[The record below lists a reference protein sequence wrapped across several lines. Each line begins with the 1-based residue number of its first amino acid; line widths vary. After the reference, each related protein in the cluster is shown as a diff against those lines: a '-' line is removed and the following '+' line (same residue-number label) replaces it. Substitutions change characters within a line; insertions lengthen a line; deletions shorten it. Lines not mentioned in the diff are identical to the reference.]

1 MSLPAE
7 ILESILDA
15 ELEKFSEISGLPGS
29 AVVNIVREMDIVYL
43 YLRSSR
49 QFDAAYTDYFETIH
63 QYGWPLLLQAWYS
76 KIEQSELQQVLYS
89 NDDITAWADSVI
101 HATGKLAFA
110 RQLVMFCKMGFASI
124 TQPTETDFVF
134 ATTESYS
141 NAEFF
146 DLNDWHFVQ
155 KHIVGQLMK
164 LNRKAHKDKFDADRV
179 HKRVMLLVKSP
190 DKRNI
195 AYQATPYVTDYFIQ
209 QGQYHIFRKQ
219 VHDDFDEAD
228 LFGQIPYGAYVT
240 MVEYL
245 AGLALLH
252 KSFCEAAHKKYDR
265 LELRNI
271 ISLFCSREDVI
282 ADLARYLD
290 RTVQEVSSMLNHV
303 TLNKDNYQAYLSI
316 PRVAPPPFVQVS
328 DSQLLRSTA
337 GCLNNPFQFL
347 NHELK
352 RTCAL
357 DYSKAV
363 NNREDRFRRMIFGFF
378 TKDRFVRI
386 PVEIRMSIDGRE
398 TDIDAVVF
406 DKITKSLGLFQLKW
420 QDPFANSMQ
429 KRRSVIS
436 NLQKNALSWLDK
448 VVTWVERNDVK
459 KTLNAL
465 QITRHSP
472 AENAIGNVYFF
483 IIGRHSIHFTGVEQ
497 DERAAWGSWPQLLAG
512 AARINKQVTES
523 DPIQQ
528 MHSRLK
534 HDAPRLR
541 MEREGPP
548 VLADFNLR
556 FENFQISH
564 QSRNK

>member
-1 MSLPAE
+1 MSQPAE

-43 YLRSSR
+43 YLRSSG
-49 QFDAAYTDYFETIH
+49 QFDTAYTDYFETIH

-76 KIEQSELQQVLYS
+76 KIEQSDFQQVLYS
-89 NDDITAWADSVI
+89 NNDITAWADSVI

-124 TQPTETDFVF
+124 RQPTESEFVF

-146 DLNDWHFVQ
+146 DLNDWRFVQ
-155 KHIVGQLMK
+155 NHIVGQLTS
-164 LNRKAHKDKFDADRV
+164 RKANKDRFDADRV
-179 HKRVMLLVKSP
+179 YKRVMLSVKSP
-190 DKRNI
+190 DKRTI
-195 AYQATPYVTDYFIQ
+195 AYQATPYVTEYFIQ
-209 QGQYHIFRKQ
+209 QGRYHIFRKQ

-228 LFGQIPYGAYVT
+228 LFGQVPYGAYVT

-271 ISLFCSREDVI
+271 ISLFCSRENII

-290 RTVQEVSSMLNHV
+290 RTVQEVSSMLNHI
-303 TLNKDNYQAYLSI
+303 TLNKDNYQAYLTI

-378 TKDRFVRI
+378 TEDRFVRI

-406 DKITKSLGLFQLKW
+406 DKTTKSLGLFQLKW

-459 KTLNAL
+459 TTLNAL

-512 AARINKQVTES
+512 AARIAKQATES
-523 DPIQQ
+523 DPIQ
-528 MHSRLK
+528 HIHNRLK

-541 MEREGPP
+541 MEREGSP

-564 QSRNK
+564 QSRAK

>member
-1 MSLPAE
+1 MPSPAE
-7 ILESILDA
+7 NLELILDA
-15 ELEKFSEISGLPGS
+15 ELEKFSEISGLAGS
-29 AVVNIVREMDIVYL
+29 AVANVVREMDIVYL
-43 YLRSSR
+43 YLRGSG
-49 QFDAAYTDYFETIH
+49 QFEPDYTEYFETIH

-76 KIEQSELQQVLYS
+76 KIDQSEVQKILFS
-89 NDDITAWADSVI
+89 NNDITAWADAVI
-101 HATGKLAFA
+101 HTTGKLAFA
-110 RQLVMFCKMGFASI
+110 RQLVTFCKMGFASLS
-124 TQPTETDFVF
+124 QPAEREFVF
-134 ATTESYS
+134 AITESYTNS
-141 NAEFF
+141 EFF

-155 KHIVGQLMK
+155 KHVAGHLTSK
-164 LNRKAHKDKFDADRV
+164 KTNKVKFDADRV
-179 HKRVMLLVKSP
+179 YKRVMLSVKSP
-190 DKRNI
+190 DGRII
-195 AYQATPYVTDYFIQ
+195 AYEATPYVTEYFTQ
-209 QGQYHIFRKQ
+209 EGKRHIFRKQ
-219 VHDDFDEAD
+219 VHDDFAEDD
-228 LFGQIPYGAYVT
+228 LFGGIPYGDYVT

-252 KSFCEAAHKKYDR
+252 KAFCEAAHNKFNR

-271 ISLFCSREDVI
+271 ISLFCSREDVV

-290 RTVQEVSSMLNHV
+290 RSTQEASVMLNHI
-303 TLNKDNYQAYLSI
+303 TLTRDNYQSYLSV
-316 PRVAPPPFVQVS
+316 PRVAHPPFVQIS

-352 RTCAL
+352 RTYPL

-378 TKDRFVRI
+378 TEDRFVRI
-386 PVEIRMSIDGRE
+386 PNEIRMSIDGRE

-406 DKITKSLGLFQLKW
+406 DKVTKSLGLFQLKW

-448 VVTWVERNDVK
+448 VFTWVSRTDVK
-459 KTLNAL
+459 TTLNAL

-472 AENAIGNVYFF
+472 AENTIGDVYFF
-483 IIGRHSIHFTGVEQ
+483 VIGRHGIHFTGVEQ

-512 AARINKQVTES
+512 AVRISKQETES
-523 DPIQQ
+523 DPIQH
-528 MHSRLK
+528 MHARLK

-541 MEREGPP
+541 MERDGAP
-548 VLADFNLR
+548 VLADFDLR
-556 FENFQISH
+556 FENFRVRH
-564 QSRNK
+564 QSKTQ

>member
-1 MSLPAE
+1 MRMPSE

-43 YLRSSR
+43 YLRGSG

-76 KIEQSELQQVLYS
+76 KIEQSEFQQILYS
-89 NDDITAWADSVI
+89 NNDITAWADSVI

-124 TQPTETDFVF
+124 SQPTESEFVF
-134 ATTESYS
+134 AITDSYS

-146 DLNDWHFVQ
+146 DLHDWQFVQ
-155 KHIVGQLMK
+155 KHIVGQLTSK
-164 LNRKAHKDKFDADRV
+164 KADKDRFDANRV
-179 HKRVMLLVKSP
+179 YKRIMLSVKSP
-190 DKRNI
+190 DRRTI
-195 AYQATPYVTDYFIQ
+195 AYQATPYVTEYFIQ
-209 QGQYHIFRKQ
+209 QGRQHIFRKQ

-228 LFGQIPYGAYVT
+228 LFGQVPYGAYVT

-252 KSFCEAAHKKYDR
+252 KAFCEAAHKKYDR

-271 ISLFCSREDVI
+271 ISLFCSREGVV
-282 ADLARYLD
+282 ADLARYLG
-290 RTVQEVSSMLNHV
+290 RTGQEVSGMLNHI
-303 TLNKDNYQAYLSI
+303 TLNNDNYQAYLSI
-316 PRVAPPPFVQVS
+316 PRIAPPPFVQVS

-352 RTCAL
+352 RTCEL

-363 NNREDRFRRMIFGFF
+363 NNREERFRRMIFGFF
-378 TKDRFVRI
+378 TEDRFVRI

-406 DKITKSLGLFQLKW
+406 DKVTKSLGLFQLKW

-448 VVTWVERNDVK
+448 VVTWVERTDVK
-459 KTLNAL
+459 TTLNAL

-472 AENAIGNVYFF
+472 AEKAIGNVYFF
-483 IIGRHSIHFTGVEQ
+483 IIGRHGIHFTGVEQ

-512 AARINKQVTES
+512 AVRITKQETEH
-523 DPIQQ
+523 DPIKH

-541 MEREGPP
+541 MERDGSP

-556 FENFQISH
+556 FENFQVRH
-564 QSRNK
+564 ESRTQ